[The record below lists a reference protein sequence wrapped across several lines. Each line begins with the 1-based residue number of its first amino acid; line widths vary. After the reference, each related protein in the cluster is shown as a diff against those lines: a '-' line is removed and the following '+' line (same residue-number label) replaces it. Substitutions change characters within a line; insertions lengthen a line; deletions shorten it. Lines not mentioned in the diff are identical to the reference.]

1 MRAAAILNE
10 RRPVTEPASIDAAQL
25 SERILGEA
33 RALSSPQ
40 RCADLDALTGLL
52 PGVDPAAIAG
62 DRARAAFWLNLYNAL
77 LLHRLCL
84 KPVRGSILRQLR
96 LFSKVA
102 YDVGGRPYTLNVIE
116 HGLLRGNRRPP
127 YQLRRLLARSDPR
140 LAAAPS
146 RPDPRIHFALN
157 CGARSCPPIRA
168 YVPADL
174 DAQLELAT
182 RAYLEAE
189 TAVDPERCR
198 VELPRLMRLY
208 AADFG
213 DREEQLEF
221 VADRL
226 PELAEI
232 RDRGCP
238 RPRVR
243 YGRFDWTAVANAAG

>member
-1 MRAAAILNE
+1 MRVPATLNE
-10 RRPVTEPASIDAAQL
+10 GRSAAGQAPIDAAEL

-33 RALSSPQ
+33 RALSSPE

-52 PGVDPAAIAG
+52 PSVDPAAIAG
-62 DRARAAFWLNLYNAL
+62 DRARTAFWLNLYNAL
-77 LLHRLCL
+77 IAHRLCL

-96 LFSKVA
+96 LFSTVS

-127 YQLRRLLARSDPR
+127 YHPRRLLARSDPR
-140 LAAAPS
+140 LAAAPW

-157 CGARSCPPIRA
+157 CGARSCPPIRVYA
-168 YVPADL
+168 PADL

-182 RAYLEAE
+182 RAYLRAE
-189 TAVDPERCR
+189 TEVDPERCR

-213 DREEQLEF
+213 SREEKLDF
-221 VADRL
+221 VAARL
-226 PELAEI
+226 PELAEL
-232 RDRGCP
+232 RYGGCP

-243 YGRFDWTAVANAAG
+243 YGRFDWTAVPSPAG